1 MVGGMTNQ
9 GPTQKHFVTFLSPG
23 SLFSESSSMEIP
35 ERSPPLAAR
44 MAREIT
50 ERHGAK
56 PYGFCFETRV
66 VHDPIPDG
74 IGGTLNVESKVLAK
88 TGTYFLTGTVRA
100 YSEIPETKDTSI
112 LRSNMRCNGW
122 PLMVENTNS
131 YRTTMPY
138 GSDDCVVDVDGN
150 VVDAG
155 DSTAREAQRDT
166 ERAAWAKEQG
176 K

>member
-1 MVGGMTNQ
+1 MTNQ

-23 SLFSESSSMEIP
+23 SLFSESSTMEIP
-35 ERSPPLAAR
+35 ECHPPLAAR
-44 MAREIT
+44 LAREIT

-56 PYGFCFETRV
+56 PYGFCFETRI

-74 IGGTLNVESKVLAK
+74 FGGTLRVESKTIAK
-88 TGTYFLTGTVRA
+88 SGTYFLTGTVRA
-100 YSEIPETKDTSI
+100 YSEIPETEKTHI
-112 LRSNMRCNGW
+112 LRANMRGNDW

-138 GSDDCVVDVDGN
+138 GSGDCVVDVDGN

-155 DSTAREAQRDT
+155 DSATREAQRDA
-166 ERAAWAKEQG
+166 ERAAWAKEHG